1 MVNKLPKINCC
12 VSNLLNKN
20 QFLIR
25 VSVRGVEYLVFQS
38 YSSEIAIYNTESQKL
53 YINERYIN
61 YSKTTSKHLYYFI
74 NTHVPAMGAR
84 SPGLFLK
91 IQEKAQE
98 PQSSVRVHRAW
109 GVLKHLHP
117 WGRTH
122 VPRSPQTSGAGDSG
136 PAGRKASVRRP
147 RTRATPATH
156 GGGSGGAAED
166 QDPEQG

>member
-74 NTHVPAMGAR
+74 NTYTRHTAHDLKELR
-84 SPGLFLK
+84 SLIK
-91 IQEKAQE
+91 EK
-98 PQSSVRVHRAW
+98 SITTYNR
-109 GVLKHLHP
+109 
-117 WGRTH
+117 
-122 VPRSPQTSGAGDSG
+122 
-136 PAGRKASVRRP
+136 
-147 RTRATPATH
+147 
-156 GGGSGGAAED
+156 
-166 QDPEQG
+166 